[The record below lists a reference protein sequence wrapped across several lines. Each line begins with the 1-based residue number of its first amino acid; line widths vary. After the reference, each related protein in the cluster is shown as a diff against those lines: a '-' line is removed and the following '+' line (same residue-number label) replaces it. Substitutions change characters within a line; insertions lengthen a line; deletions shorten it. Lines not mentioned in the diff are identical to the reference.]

1 MFRSRR
7 SSQSNAVRPL
17 DPVVN
22 NSQLILLQAARNTP
36 TTPAAATAAA
46 QAFLANRASNA
57 SLSSAAAAAAL
68 KTHATSPTPV
78 SEVQTKRTQ
87 RRGSVSSN
95 GSAQRQTLQRQG
107 SSGSMTERTFR
118 EPSPSRPPSSR
129 AEELPPIPAV
139 PRNYAKQASKG
150 KLIRRPS
157 SAEPPQRITS
167 PIPTNQAGRG
177 VSLDRSGSIP
187 KGEVPPLP
195 TTPVLPKLNT
205 TNERQQAA
213 NRASV
218 NFSRPMSPQLSSP
231 SSPTPSPLSSKQQNP
246 KFKEGEG
253 IISTADVQTIDHSIQ
268 DAVTRPVKK
277 KKKKTAPQ
285 VTEGSHL
292 SVGHSNAKP
301 TGTAVNGNVSDVKSK
316 RQVVDKPSEVIADPK
331 KVTASSLQHE
341 GESESDDSEQI
352 PSSPER
358 SARSAGKLTKQP
370 SIVREDR
377 EGEELEER
385 KAQAK
390 AEAATV
396 LGQPE
401 ADRAQKVE
409 EIETQHSG
417 KVNGTILPSTSFSKG
432 QPGTMPDPSIKPA
445 LENGKSAAT
454 NRQLNTPFKE
464 QKRLSWSPSR
474 SARFSAQPVLEV
486 PGIMKHVPPARAAS
500 PAKSALKQS
509 PSPRIPSPST
519 LGLGEVSDT
528 ISLGSADGIAP
539 GRKKKTVR
547 VSFDDEPLVVGEGAD
562 PQSNSNSPIL
572 FSPQNK
578 EPQTRGLF
586 NSTRN
591 RPDLQ
596 GDDDMMSPVPKLPS
610 FGSIRGRR
618 EQTSE
623 NDTSASPHVFDGDEQ
638 AQKNLQQMT
647 SSSDHAIGA
656 LLAQDSTSH
665 VDAGPLID
673 PNEPLPPE
681 VTTVEGSGYHSDT
694 ESSGDEATGNN
705 PVKSTEFPLLENES
719 LARDVENVPT
729 IAVLPATPG
738 QESIHGDRDSW
749 LGSMPGSFPST
760 DQWSQESHTAT
771 ETSAQPEPA
780 TPAKVGISEPE
791 PEPVAQEQS
800 PHTPVVGQV
809 SESIARQTAGSG
821 DDSDDTGDSIYSD
834 AEEDVADLEGDG
846 FGSIDA
852 IVDSPA
858 VKSST
863 SPLGKDLDPAS
874 NATSSTTHAKSD
886 DENWEKARS
895 FWSEAR
901 HGTKAESTA
910 KQSALTTSE
919 SPSAPSKQ
927 PSTRHVL
934 GPSNSNSP
942 EPPAKKPSQSIS
954 PPPKSKLRDIP
965 EAPTMRKSM
974 RGPKPISQN
983 ESAVPLRYPV
993 IGGSRDNEPPRL
1005 AKTLRQGPS
1014 TTLSQPSYETQGK
1027 KAPTKKRLSTQRSTT
1042 DARQD
1047 SNPVLNENAKTLRR
1061 TNEPTRQSQP
1071 LAPTKTKATPIKSFS
1086 NDSDSESSFK
1096 RARRK
1101 PANDGGRYSMKR
1113 SMRAAPAEGRPQSA
1127 SFSSTST
1134 AGPPPRSTMR
1144 ERPMS
1149 TTSMGMRTSLRGP
1162 ETRVTSPPPR
1172 SFGFGKS
1179 AKSGNKAPSKSRR
1192 FSNSSDEGNGPMT
1205 FRSRFADSSDE
1216 DEPSSKAPLGLTPVR
1231 GIPRRGNESDSTE
1244 LDDSDDD
1251 GGKSKKKPT
1260 ISLPLQSAST
1270 ALASKSEGSALASGS
1285 LRNKPDDVVQQPA
1298 INLTSFRK
1306 AEPERRRS
1314 IFGGFGRKKDKPK
1327 FKPDLESAA
1336 RRDTPLERT
1345 KLERSTTGHT
1355 NDSPVDIPPIPPMSP
1370 PPSRGKLQRRVTPQ
1384 RVLSDTWPLPPPIPE
1399 SPVSVK
1405 SERRPL
1411 TSDGSTTPR
1420 PPFGQRKIS
1429 TNTEVGDGSAV
1440 GRTGKKKRFPML
1452 RKAFGLRD

>member
-1 MFRSRR
+1 
-7 SSQSNAVRPL
+7 
-17 DPVVN
+17 
-22 NSQLILLQAARNTP
+22 
-36 TTPAAATAAA
+36 
-46 QAFLANRASNA
+46 
-57 SLSSAAAAAAL
+57 
-68 KTHATSPTPV
+68 
-78 SEVQTKRTQ
+78 
-87 RRGSVSSN
+87 
-95 GSAQRQTLQRQG
+95 
-107 SSGSMTERTFR
+107 MTERTFR
-118 EPSPSRPPSSR
+118 EPSPSRPSSSR

-139 PRNYAKQASKG
+139 PQNYAKQASKG

-195 TTPVLPKLNT
+195 TTLVLPKLNT
-205 TNERQQAA
+205 SNERQQAA

-231 SSPTPSPLSSKQQNP
+231 SSPTLSPQPSKQQTP
-246 KFKEGEG
+246 ESKKSAR
-253 IISTADVQTIDHSIQ
+253 IISTADVQIIDHSIQ
-268 DAVTRPVKK
+268 NAATHPVKK
-277 KKKKTAPQ
+277 KKKKTAAQ

-301 TGTAVNGNVSDVKSK
+301 TGTAVNGDVSDVKTK
-316 RQVVDKPSEVIADPK
+316 KQAMDTPPKVIAAK

-341 GESESDDSEQI
+341 SETESDDSEQI

-385 KAQAK
+385 KARAK
-390 AEAATV
+390 AEAAV
-396 LGQPE
+396 SGQQAE
-401 ADRAQKVE
+401 ADRAEEVE
-409 EIETQHSG
+409 VVEAQHSE
-417 KVNGTILPSTSFSKG
+417 KVNGTILPSTSFSERH
-432 QPGTMPDPSIKPA
+432 PDTIPDPNVKPT
-445 LENGKSAAT
+445 LENGKSTAT
-454 NRQLNTPFKE
+454 SRQLKTPLKE

-486 PGIMKHVPPARAAS
+486 PGIIKHVPPARAAS

-528 ISLGSADGIAP
+528 ISLGSADGIAS

-578 EPQTRGLF
+578 DPQDRGLF
-586 NSTRN
+586 NLTRN

-596 GDDDMMSPVPKLPS
+596 ANDDMMSPVPKLPS

-618 EQTSE
+618 EQTTE
-623 NDTSASPHVFDGDEQ
+623 NDTPASTHVFEGDEQ
-638 AQKNLQQMT
+638 AQKNLQQMI

-656 LLAQDSTSH
+656 LLARDTASN

-694 ESSGDEATGNN
+694 ESSSDEVTENM
-705 PVKSTEFPLLENES
+705 PIKSTEFPMSENES
-719 LARDVENVPT
+719 LTRDVESVPT

-738 QESIHGDRDSW
+738 QESTHEDRDSW

-760 DQWSQESHTAT
+760 DQWSQESHTT
-771 ETSAQPEPA
+771 TDPSDQPDPA

-791 PEPVAQEQS
+791 PEPVAQEQN

-809 SESIARQTAGSG
+809 SESIARQTATS
-821 DDSDDTGDSIYSD
+821 DDGSDDTGDSIYSD

-852 IVDSPA
+852 IVDSPT

-863 SPLGKDLDPAS
+863 SPLGKDVDPSS
-874 NATSSTTHAKSD
+874 NAKSSTTQTKPD

-901 HGTKAESTA
+901 QGTKAESTA
-910 KQSALTTSE
+910 KESALATGE
-919 SPSAPSKQ
+919 SPSVPSNQ
-927 PSTRHVL
+927 HNTRHVP
-934 GPSNSNSP
+934 GTSSSNSAKQL
-942 EPPAKKPSQSIS
+942 PAQKSNHSIS

-993 IGGSRDNEPPRL
+993 IGGSRDINEPPRL

-1014 TTLSQPSYETQGK
+1014 TTLSQPSYEAQGK
-1027 KAPTKKRLSTQRSTT
+1027 KAPPKKQLSTQKPAT

-1047 SNPVLNENAKTLRR
+1047 SNPVLNGNTKTLRK

-1071 LAPTKTKATPIKSFS
+1071 LASAKTKTAPIKSFS

-1127 SFSSTST
+1127 SFSSNST

-1144 ERPMS
+1144 DRPMS
-1149 TTSMGMRTSLRGP
+1149 TTGVGMRTSLRGP
-1162 ETRVTSPPPR
+1162 ETRVSSPPPR

-1216 DEPSSKAPLGLTPVR
+1216 DEPSSKVPLGLTPVR
-1231 GIPRRGNESDSTE
+1231 GIPRRGNESDSTDLE
-1244 LDDSDDD
+1244 DSDDD
-1251 GGKSKKKPT
+1251 GGGKSKKKPT

-1270 ALASKSEGSALASGS
+1270 ALANKSEGSALASGS
-1285 LRNKPDDVVQQPA
+1285 LRNKPDDAAQQPA
-1298 INLTSFRK
+1298 ANLTSFRK

-1314 IFGGFGRKKDKPK
+1314 IFGAFGRKKDKPK

-1345 KLERSTTGHT
+1345 KLERSFTGHT

-1411 TSDGSTTPR
+1411 TSDGSNTPR

-1429 TNTEVGDGSAV
+1429 TNTDVGDGSAV